1 MRVNNRQRKEIPSIE
16 LLNSEGPI
24 LTAYAMS
31 SSYVIIDERGKLIAE
46 LEQDE
51 MVAYTRGTGK
61 IQDSQGRIWYYMEQ
75 PGSMKPDLAALDRF
89 MGIYDPNST
98 Y

>member
-1 MRVNNRQRKEIPSIE
+1 MSRNRKGLPYRSIE

-24 LTAYAMS
+24 LTAYAAD
-31 SSYVIIDERGKLIAE
+31 SSYIIIDERGQLVAIFTQE
-46 LEQDE
+46 E
-51 MVAYTRGTGK
+51 MVEYTRGEGK

-75 PGSMKPDLAALDRF
+75 PGSMKPDLAELDKF
-89 MGIYDPNST
+89 MGVFDPNAT